1 MVLAKRQEVRAV
13 KIEILSLRLVLVFV
27 LSASLSSQKGLD
39 EPPGKLEVAKHPL
52 VLERPVGPQPA
63 KLDLAKLHHDAV
75 DLAQLAQSVP
85 RDIDQAAQGKLPK
98 DLAEK
103 LKHIEKLSKRLRGE
117 LAP

>member
-1 MVLAKRQEVRAV
+1 M
-13 KIEILSLRLVLVFV
+13 KIEVLSLTLVLVV
-27 LSASLSSQKGLD
+27 PLSTPLSSQKGLD

-63 KLDLAKLHHDAV
+63 KLDLGKLHQDAI
-75 DLAQLAQSVP
+75 DLAQLAQSIP
-85 RDIDQAAQGKLPK
+85 RDVDQAAQGKLPK